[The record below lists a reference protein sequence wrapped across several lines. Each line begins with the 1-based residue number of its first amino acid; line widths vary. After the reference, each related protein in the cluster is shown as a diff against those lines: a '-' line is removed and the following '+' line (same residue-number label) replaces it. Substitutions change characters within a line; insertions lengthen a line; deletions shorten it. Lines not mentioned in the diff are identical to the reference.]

1 MQLPLKFLDRIKLN
15 DVAVPFRAMDLSFL
29 RSDAYDQQHRAS
41 VAAAKQVTLQ
51 QLLQLLPTTPVL
63 PLTNTPA
70 VPAAIVAAVAVVP
83 DGSNN
88 ITSSSSSSSTTALR
102 VLYGSG
108 TSEENLDALS
118 TALGLIGGPAY
129 GVPRTA
135 YKGVVSFRRAGV
147 MVHLCPADYL
157 PAQ

>member
-1 MQLPLKFLDRIKLN
+1 LQLPLKFLDRIKLN
-15 DVAVPFRAMDLSFL
+15 DVAVPFRAMELSYL

-51 QLLQLLPTTPVL
+51 QLLKILPTTPVL
-63 PLTNTPA
+63 PLTNAPA
-70 VPAAIVAAVAVVP
+70 LPAAVVAAVAVAA
-83 DGSNN
+83 DGSN
-88 ITSSSSSSSTTALR
+88 SSSSSSTALR
-102 VLYGSG
+102 VVYGSSG
-108 TSEENLDALS
+108 ASEDSLDALS

-129 GVPRTA
+129 GMPRTA
-135 YKGVVSFRRAGV
+135 YKGVISFRRAAV